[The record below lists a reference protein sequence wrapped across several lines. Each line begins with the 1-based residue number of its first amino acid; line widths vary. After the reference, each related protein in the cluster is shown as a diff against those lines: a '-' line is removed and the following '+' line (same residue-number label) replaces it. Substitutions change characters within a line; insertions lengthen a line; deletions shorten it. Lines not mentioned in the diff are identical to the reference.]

1 MVLVPNHEGNVM
13 KILITALALASLVA
27 TSAVAKTETSATV
40 RAEKVRLMDF
50 ARQPSQHVALFL
62 GVAY

>member
-1 MVLVPNHEGNVM
+1 M

-27 TSAVAKTETSATV
+27 TSAVARAETSATV
-40 RAEKVRLMDF
+40 RAETLAAARTEKVRITDF
-50 ARQPSQHVALFL
+50 GRQPSQHVALMV